1 MAEKCGFF
9 NSNNGDRK
17 YKADFFA
24 EYFASFIANGV
35 FPNPSTGCQV
45 MSNGNMTVT
54 LKLGKAWINGFYYN
68 NDSDLVLPIDV
79 ADGVLKRID
88 RIVLQYSIIDR
99 TIRAVVRKGTFAST
113 PEAPVMQ
120 RNADYWE
127 LAIADILIANG
138 AISVTQSAITDLRLN
153 DSYCGIVHGLVNQ
166 ADMTTIFNQYYT
178 WFEETKASNLAEFQ
192 AWFDDLQYILSGDV
206 AGNLYNLIEWHKED
220 KVYDADG
227 AGVHG
232 FRIVNRE
239 AQFYDTASGT
249 WKVIRAGTDIKMGN
263 VTGLSVTVNSGGTL
277 TVKWS
282 DPTNITVTNG
292 TLAEWGGTQL
302 RYKLGTYP
310 SSEVD
315 GTLLVDN
322 KTRDQ
327 YKTTGFTHTGLT
339 NGVPVYY
346 MLFPYTRTEAVTVD
360 AANRI
365 TATPQNLP
373 VGQPLSAWT
382 WDQINQVSVAG
393 TAASYFSLGDAKSV
407 TLSTGTVIN
416 LYILGFAHD
425 DRVTGGKAGI
435 TFGAE
440 ALPDTKYSMNPT
452 LTNNYG
458 WDGSHLRGRLNGIYT
473 INAGSVFTSGN
484 TSFYSQLPEDLRTIL
499 KQVKK
504 YTSGGSNSP
513 AIKTSN
519 DYLFILSEVEIFGTY
534 AQSNV
539 NGEGSKYP
547 IFTSDYSR
555 VKRYPDSTAG
565 FWITRSFPS
574 GRQSDFIGVDTN
586 GYINTGFGATTNF
599 GICFG
604 LCV

>member
-88 RIVLQYSIIDR
+88 RIVLQYSTIDR
-99 TIRAVVRKGTFAST
+99 TIKAVVRKGAFAST

-127 LAIADILIANG
+127 LAIADILITNG

-239 AQFYDTASGT
+239 AQFYDAASGT

-263 VTGLSVTVNSGGTL
+263 VTGLSITVNSGGTL
-277 TVKWS
+277 TVRWS
-282 DPTNITVTNG
+282 DPVNILASGG

-310 SSEVD
+310 SSVVD
-315 GTLLVDN
+315 GTLLVDS

-327 YKTTGFTHTGLT
+327 YKTTGFTHSGLT

-365 TATPQNLP
+365 SGTPTTLP
-373 VGQPLSAWT
+373 IGQPLSAWS
-382 WDQINQVSVAG
+382 WDQINEVSVAG
-393 TAASYFSLGDAKSV
+393 TAASYFSLGDVKSI
-407 TLSTGTVIN
+407 TLTG
-416 LYILGFAHD
+416 LGTATMQIIGFNHD
-425 DRVTGGKAGI
+425 NKVSGGKAGI
-435 TFGAE
+435 TF
-440 ALPDTKYSMNPT
+440 ALKYAMWNGKLMNPT
-452 LTNNYG
+452 PTNTGG
-458 WDGSHLRGRLNGIYT
+458 WN
-473 INAGSVFTSGN
+473 NSGMRTWCN
-484 TSFYSQLPEDLRTIL
+484 SDLYNSFPSDLKANV
-499 KQVKK
+499 KQVVK
-504 YTSGGSNSP
+504 YTSNGAVSGNILT
-513 AIKTSN
+513 ASN
-519 DYLFILSEVEIFGTY
+519 DYVSMLSVAEVYDNISYY
-534 AQSNV
+534 AIA
-539 NGEGSKYP
+539 GEGIKYA
-547 IFTSDYSR
+547 IFTNNASR
-555 VKRYPDSTAG
+555 GRGWDC
-565 FWITRSFPS
+565 WTRSPYKDGSSEFCLIPVNV
-574 GRQSDFIGVDTN
+574 GDN
-586 GYINTGFGATTNF
+586 GAITKYGANYASAAV
-599 GICFG
+599 CFTF
-604 LCV
+604 CV

>member
-17 YKADFFA
+17 YKAEFFA

-99 TIRAVVRKGTFAST
+99 KIRAVVRKGTFAST
-113 PEAPVMQ
+113 PEPVVMQ

-239 AQFYDTASGT
+239 AQFYDAASGT
-249 WKVIRAGTDIKMGN
+249 WKIIRAGTDIKMGN
-263 VTGLSVTVNSGGTL
+263 VTGLSVTANSDGTL
-277 TVKWS
+277 TIKWS
-282 DPTNITVTNG
+282 DPVNILASGG

-310 SSEVD
+310 SSAID

-327 YKTTGFTHTGLT
+327 YKTTGFRHSGLT
-339 NGVPVYY
+339 IGVPVYY
-346 MLFPYTRTEAVTVD
+346 MLFPYTRTEAITVD
-360 AANRI
+360 SANRI
-365 TATPQNLP
+365 SGTPNNIP
-373 VGQPLSAWT
+373 AVGTPLNSWG
-382 WDQINQVSVAG
+382 WDQINQVSVSGIA
-393 TAASYFSLGDAKSV
+393 TTYF
-407 TLSTGTVIN
+407 TLADEKTITLITGEVLTLRI
-416 LYILGFAHD
+416 IGFACD
-425 DRVTGGKAGI
+425 NKSDGTGKAGI
-435 TFGAE
+435 TFETKKVMNESRAMNGAQ
-440 ALPDTKYSMNPT
+440 
-452 LTNNYG
+452 TNAYG
-458 WDGSHLRGRLNGIYT
+458 WNSCTMRTWCNTTLFENLPAALKSVVKQVNKLTSSGEPNYSTIITSSDKVFLLSEIETLASRSYSVAGEGATYPIYT
-473 INAGSVFTSGN
+473 TAYSRAKLKSTNSGCEWGTRSAYNGNYLCYVTIDANGNSRGVAADNVGN
-484 TSFYSQLPEDLRTIL
+484 TY
-499 KQVKK
+499 
-504 YTSGGSNSP
+504 
-513 AIKTSN
+513 
-519 DYLFILSEVEIFGTY
+519 
-534 AQSNV
+534 V
-539 NGEGSKYP
+539 N
-547 IFTSDYSR
+547 F
-555 VKRYPDSTAG
+555 A
-565 FWITRSFPS
+565 
-574 GRQSDFIGVDTN
+574 
-586 GYINTGFGATTNF
+586 
-599 GICFG
+599 

>member
-17 YKADFFA
+17 YKAEFFA
-24 EYFASFIANGV
+24 EYFSSFVANGV

-54 LKLGKAWINGFYYN
+54 VKTGKAWINGFYYN
-68 NDSDLVLPIDV
+68 NDSDLILPIDV
-79 ADGVLKRID
+79 ADGILKRID

-113 PEAPVMQ
+113 PEPVVMQ

-127 LAIADILIANG
+127 LAIADIFITNG

-263 VTGLSVTVNSGGTL
+263 VTSLTVTANSNGTL
-277 TVKWS
+277 TIKWS

-302 RYKLGTYP
+302 RYKFGTYP

-327 YKTTGFTHTGLT
+327 YKTTGFTHSGLT
-339 NGVPVYY
+339 IGLPVYY
-346 MLFPYTRTEAVTVD
+346 MLFPYTRTEAITVD
-360 AANRI
+360 IANRI
-365 TATPQNLP
+365 TGTPNNIP
-373 VGQPLSAWT
+373 AVGTPLNSWG
-382 WDQINQVSVAG
+382 WDQINQVSVSGLA
-393 TAASYFSLGDAKSV
+393 TTCFALGDEKTI
-407 TLSTGTVIN
+407 TLTTGEVLTLRI
-416 LYILGFAHD
+416 IGFAHD
-425 DRVTGGKAGI
+425 DKSDGTGKAGI
-435 TFGAE
+435 TFETKKVMNGTRAMNGSADNTNGWNLCSMRTWCNSTLFESLPTALKSIVKQVNKLTSSGAPNYTTIVTSQDKAFLLSE
-440 ALPDTKYSMNPT
+440 IETAASSSYSVSGEGTAYP
-452 LTNNYG
+452 
-458 WDGSHLRGRLNGIYT
+458 IYT
-473 INAGSVFTSGN
+473 TTSSRAKLNSSGAGRDW
-484 TSFYSQLPEDLRTIL
+484 L
-499 KQVKK
+499 
-504 YTSGGSNSP
+504 
-513 AIKTSN
+513 
-519 DYLFILSEVEIFGTY
+519 
-534 AQSNV
+534 
-539 NGEGSKYP
+539 
-547 IFTSDYSR
+547 
-555 VKRYPDSTAG
+555 
-565 FWITRSFPS
+565 TRSAYKNIIS
-574 GRQSDFIGVDTN
+574 CYVAINTN
-586 GYINTGFGATTNF
+586 GAAVEAAANNTDFCVNF
-599 GICFG
+599 A

>member
-17 YKADFFA
+17 YKAEFFA

-54 LKLGKAWINGFYYN
+54 LKSGKAWINGYYYN
-68 NDSDLVLPIDV
+68 NDSDLILPIDV

-99 TIRAVVRKGTFAST
+99 TIKAVVRKGTFAST
-113 PEAPVMQ
+113 PEPVVMQ

-127 LAIADILIANG
+127 LAIADILITNG

-192 AWFDDLQYILSGDV
+192 AWFDDLKIILSGDV
-206 AGNLYNLIEWHKED
+206 AGNLYNLIEAHKAD

-239 AQFYDTASGT
+239 AQFYDAASGT

-365 TATPQNLP
+365 SAIPQNLP

-393 TAASYFSLGDAKSV
+393 TAANYFALGDTKDIFV
-407 TLSTGTVIN
+407 NGETITMYICGFNRDIKTVGGT
-416 LYILGFAHD
+416 
-425 DRVTGGKAGI
+425 AGI
-435 TFGAE
+435 TFG
-440 ALPDTKYSMNPT
+440 TKNLMASTRAMNQSQ
-452 LTNNYG
+452 TNNGG
-458 WDGSHLRGRLNGIYT
+458 WDSSNARSWANGTLY
-473 INAGSVFTSGN
+473 NLFQSDLKSV
-484 TSFYSQLPEDLRTIL
+484 I
-499 KQVKK
+499 KQVNK
-504 YTSGGSNSP
+504 YTSGGGNNQN
-513 AIKTSN
+513 IVTSA
-519 DYLFILSEVEIFGTY
+519 DYVFFFSEYEIFGTCFNSL
-534 AQSNV
+534 A
-539 NGEGSKYP
+539 GEGTKYP
-547 IFTSDYSR
+547 IFSTNASR
-555 VKRYPDSTAG
+555 VKAMSNGAG
-565 FWITRSFPS
+565 YQDNYWTRSSFYNNNTLFTSVNSS
-574 GRQSDFIGVDTN
+574 GANYQASADFSGYGV
-586 GYINTGFGATTNF
+586 
-599 GICFG
+599 CFAF
-604 LCV
+604 CV

>member
-45 MSNGNMTVT
+45 MANGDMTVT
-54 LKLGKAWINGFYYN
+54 VKTGKAWINGFYYH
-68 NDSDLVLPIDV
+68 NDSDLILPIDV

-220 KVYDADG
+220 KVYDVDG

-327 YKTTGFTHTGLT
+327 YKTTGFTHSGLT

-365 TATPQNLP
+365 SGTPQTLP
-373 VGQPLSAWT
+373 IGQPLSAWT
-382 WDQINQVSVAG
+382 WTQINEASEAG
-393 TAASYFSLGDAKSV
+393 AAASYFSLGDEKTI
-407 TLSTGTVIN
+407 TLSTSEVLT
-416 LYILGFAHD
+416 LYIVGFAHD
-425 DRVTGGKAGI
+425 NKTDGTGKAGI
-435 TFGAE
+435 TFGLKNLMASGR
-440 ALPDTKYSMNPT
+440 AMIAASGVISGWNNCSKRTWLNSDLYNSLPSDLKSVIKQVNKLSATSNANGSIVTTVDKVFDFSQYEVSGE
-452 LTNNYG
+452 LTN
-458 WDGSHLRGRLNGIYT
+458 
-473 INAGSVFTSGN
+473 V
-484 TSFYSQLPEDLRTIL
+484 YS
-499 KQVKK
+499 
-504 YTSGGSNSP
+504 
-513 AIKTSN
+513 
-519 DYLFILSEVEIFGTY
+519 
-534 AQSNV
+534 
-539 NGEGSKYP
+539 GEGTKYP
-547 IFTSDYSR
+547 IFTNDASR
-555 VKRYPDSTAG
+555 VKKYSNGAG
-565 FWITRSFPS
+565 ATGMWWTRSVVSSQYSPGYFRPIEAS
-574 GRQSDFIGVDTN
+574 GDVINNVGGETAYGV
-586 GYINTGFGATTNF
+586 
-599 GICFG
+599 CFG

>member
-17 YKADFFA
+17 YKAEFFA

-54 LKLGKAWINGFYYN
+54 LKSGKAWINGYYYN
-68 NDSDLVLPIDV
+68 NDSDLILPIDV

-99 TIRAVVRKGTFAST
+99 TIKAVVRKGTFAST
-113 PEAPVMQ
+113 PEPVVMQ

-192 AWFDDLQYILSGDV
+192 AWFDDLKIILSGDV
-206 AGNLYNLIEWHKED
+206 AGNLYNLIEAHKAD

-227 AGVHG
+227 VGVHG

-239 AQFYDTASGT
+239 AQFYDVASST

-327 YKTTGFTHTGLT
+327 YKTAGFTHSGLT

-365 TATPQNLP
+365 SATPQNLP

-382 WDQINQVSVAG
+382 WAQINEAANAG
-393 TAASYFSLGDAKSV
+393 SAASYFAIGDEKSITLTSGVTLTLKIIGLNKDAK
-407 TLSTGTVIN
+407 T
-416 LYILGFAHD
+416 A
-425 DRVTGGKAGI
+425 GGNAGI
-435 TFGAE
+435 TFFLKGLMPSDRRMVSSAVISSWNSSE
-440 ALPDTKYSMNPT
+440 MRSWLNSDLYNSLPSDLKSVVKQVNK
-452 LTNNYG
+452 LSATNNG
-458 WDGSHLRGRLNGIYT
+458 LGT
-473 INAGSVFTSGN
+473 ITSTADYVFLLSYQELFGN
-484 TSFYSQLPEDLRTIL
+484 T
-499 KQVKK
+499 
-504 YTSGGSNSP
+504 
-513 AIKTSN
+513 
-519 DYLFILSEVEIFGTY
+519 TY
-534 AQSNV
+534 GYP
-539 NGEGSKYP
+539 GEGTQYP
-547 IFTSDYSR
+547 IFTSNASR
-555 VKRYPDSTAG
+555 IKLYPNSSAG
-565 FWITRSFPS
+565 QWYTRSVVPS
-574 GRQSDFIGVDTN
+574 QYAPGMFLAIISDGSLITNQDGTVAIGV
-586 GYINTGFGATTNF
+586 
-599 GICFG
+599 CFA